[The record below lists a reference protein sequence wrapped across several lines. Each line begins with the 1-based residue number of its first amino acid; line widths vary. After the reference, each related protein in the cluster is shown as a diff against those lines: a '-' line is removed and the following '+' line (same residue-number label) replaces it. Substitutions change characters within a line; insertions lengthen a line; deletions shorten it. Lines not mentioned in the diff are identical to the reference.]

1 MFNNLYTIKDQ
12 DLIISSGYP
21 ASMWVVRDKEEDKA
35 RIKRIEHHLKV
46 GDYFGT
52 LGTILDLMDQITDKK
67 LDELIEWK
75 KEKRIYIKKLKND
88 LLYLQKNYKIVKKN
102 GKQ

>member
-1 MFNNLYTIKDQ
+1 MFDNSYTIKNR

-21 ASMWVVRDKEEDKA
+21 ASLWIIHDKEEDKA
-35 RIKRIEHHLKV
+35 RIKRIKHHLKG

-75 KEKRIYIKKLKND
+75 REKRTHIKKLKND
-88 LLYLQKNYKIVKKN
+88 LIYLQRHYKIVKKN
-102 GKQ
+102 GGQ